1 MLRTLA
7 GLFAAGTAVAVLA
20 ALAVGWVLYRF
31 EADGPAGEEIVV
43 AVPPGAGLSAIADQL
58 AGAGVIEDARL
69 FTYGV
74 LLFRSGDRLRA
85 GEYAFP
91 AGVSPRGAMDVL
103 IAGREVA
110 YAITVPEGFTS
121 AEIVALLRADDR
133 LVGDVDEVPPEGAL
147 LPETY
152 HVRRGD
158 DRTGLIA
165 RMHAAKAEVL
175 AALWAERADG
185 LPFDTPE
192 EALVLAS
199 IIEEETAVAD
209 ERPLVAGVFV
219 NRLARGMRL
228 QSDPTVI
235 YALTAGQGPLGRA
248 LTRRDLNETDSPYN
262 TYRVG
267 GLPPGPISNPGRAA
281 IAAAVNPAET
291 EYLYFVA
298 DGSGGH
304 AFARTLAE
312 HQANVRAW
320 RRHQRE
326 SAN

>member
-1 MLRTLA
+1 
-7 GLFAAGTAVAVLA
+7 
-20 ALAVGWVLYRF
+20 
-31 EADGPAGEEIVV
+31 
-43 AVPPGAGLSAIADQL
+43 VPRGAGLSDIARRLSD
-58 AGAGVIEDARL
+58 AGVIGDPRI

-74 LLFRSGDRLRA
+74 LLHGGGDRLRA

-91 AGVSPRGAMDVL
+91 AGVSPRGAMEVL
-103 IAGREVA
+103 VAGREVA
-110 YAITVPEGFTS
+110 HAITVPEGLTS
-121 AEIVALLRADDR
+121 AEIVALLEADDR
-133 LVGDVDEVPPEGAL
+133 LTGDVAEVPPEGSL

-152 HVRRGD
+152 HVQRGD
-158 DRTGLIA
+158 GRPELVA
-165 RMHAAKAEVL
+165 RMRGAMDETL
-175 AALWAERADG
+175 AALWAGRAES

-199 IIEEETAVAD
+199 IVEKETAVAD
-209 ERPLVAGVFV
+209 ERALIAGVFV

-235 YALTAGQGPLGRA
+235 YALTDGQGPLGRP
-248 LTRRDLNETDSPYN
+248 LTRRDLEETDSPYN

-267 GLPPGPISNPGRAA
+267 GLPPGPIGNPGRAS
-281 IAAAVNPAET
+281 IAAAVDPADT

-312 HQANVRAW
+312 HRRNVRAW
-320 RRHQRE
+320 RRVRDAATQ
-326 SAN
+326 

>member
-1 MLRTLA
+1 MLRALA
-7 GLFAAGTAVAVLA
+7 GLFAAGMAVALLA
-20 ALAVGWVLYRF
+20 ALALGWLLYRF
-31 EADGPAGEEIVV
+31 EAPGPSSEENVV
-43 AVPPGAGLSAIADQL
+43 AIPPGAGLTEIADRL
-58 AGAGVIEDARL
+58 AEAGIVTDARL

-74 LLFRSGDRLRA
+74 LVRGGSDRLRA

-91 AGVSPRGAMDVL
+91 AGISPRGAMDVL
-103 IAGREVA
+103 ISGREVA
-110 YAITVPEGFTS
+110 YAITVPEGLTS
-121 AEIVALLRADDR
+121 AEIVALLGADDR
-133 LVGDVDEVPPEGAL
+133 LVGEVGEVPQEGAL

-158 DRTGLIA
+158 DRAELVA
-165 RMHAAKAEVL
+165 RMRAARDEVL
-175 AALWAERADG
+175 AALWAGRADG

-199 IIEEETAVAD
+199 IVEEETAVAD

-219 NRLARGMRL
+219 NRLFRGMRL

-262 TYRVG
+262 TYRVA

-281 IAAAVNPAET
+281 IAAAVDPAET

-298 DGSGGH
+298 DGTGGH

-312 HQANVRAW
+312 HQRNVRAW
-320 RRHQRE
+320 RNLRTDG
-326 SAN
+326 AN